1 MDGRKPAASQTDR
14 VRDIC
19 DLGSEWNGCESATR
33 PLFRQSFE
41 GRVPGESLNCTGGFT
56 KKEKGFR
63 CLMVT
68 RKSLLTGLAVAVP
81 AGVFALTAFT
91 EPVES
96 VKSAAVTVPVIA
108 PPVAAADCLAEP
120 EPAADRIQSWSAIT
134 VSARSR
140 NEKNTAESAGIIEA
154 FTEPY
159 RDVAV
164 AAPEMGALAEIKV
177 VEGDTVKRGDL
188 IAVLDDDILRASLE
202 VARRS
207 MSAEGMLQSAQADLQ
222 MKKTEQEK
230 LKQLRERN
238 HASQQELDRMET
250 DLLVAEARL
259 LSVREELEVKQL
271 EFRRIEAQ
279 LEQRSI
285 RAPLDGIIS
294 DLSREAGEFVSPSDP
309 TIARIVQLD
318 RLLVVFSVPL
328 AQRNYISK
336 DQRVRLKIG
345 ASEDVQEGIVEYV
358 SPTSDSSNSSVRVK
372 VRVPNSDGRLQSGER
387 TVLELAPAEDGSS
400 KDPQEATP
408 VARREP

>member
-1 MDGRKPAASQTDR
+1 
-14 VRDIC
+14 
-19 DLGSEWNGCESATR
+19 
-33 PLFRQSFE
+33 
-41 GRVPGESLNCTGGFT
+41 
-56 KKEKGFR
+56 
-63 CLMVT
+63 MVT
-68 RKSLLTGLAVAVP
+68 RKSLLTVLAVAVP

-108 PPVAAADCLAEP
+108 PPVAAVDGLAEP
-120 EPAADRIQSWSAIT
+120 VAAADHVQSRSAIT

-140 NEKNTAESAGIIEA
+140 NEKNTAESTGIVEA

-177 VEGDTVKRGDL
+177 VEGDTVKKGDL

-250 DLLVAEARL
+250 DLLVAKARL

-285 RAPLDGIIS
+285 RAPMDGIIS

-318 RLLVVFSVPL
+318 PLLVVFSVPL
-328 AQRNYISK
+328 AQRNHISK
-336 DQRVRLKIG
+336 HQRVRLKIG
-345 ASEDVQEGIVEYV
+345 ATEEVQEGIVEYV

-372 VRVPNSDGRLQSGER
+372 VGVPNSDGRFQSGER
-387 TVLELAPAEDGSS
+387 TVLELAPTEEGST
-400 KDPQEATP
+400 KEPQEATP